1 MGSIPPELKPNHIPK
16 TISCFLEELTM
27 IGSISDRL
35 LRLDDFVK
43 RLEEEM
49 TKIDAFKREL
59 PLCMLLLNDGSFAIV
74 TLKAESMQFRTRN
87 IEPVLEEFIPLKNNC
102 DDQDEKMEPKKEK
115 DSRDKMNWMSSVQ
128 LWNTDDNNRNM
139 DSNYDSKQNSK
150 EAEKK
155 CCDGKNSTGLR
166 SFMPFKGCS
175 FFPAME
181 TRKEEEAESPAAGL
195 SLLMPGIKNPR
206 EEVGSIGLNCRTSCS
221 RKVSTSDPN
230 GQSNLRGGPQPPH
243 QQTGRKQRRCWSPD
257 LHRRFV
263 GALQQLGGSQVA
275 TPKQIRELM
284 QVDGLTNDEVKSHL
298 QVQIPTSYK
307 AISGYNN
314 QSCKSISGHFGR
326 LWTSQDQYDESSK
339 QSSSQSESPQG
350 PLQLGGTSGGTSTT
364 GGDSME
370 EEGDERSENYSWR
383 SRVHKSAKEDG

>member
-1 MGSIPPELKPNHIPK
+1 MGSIPPELKSNHIPK
-16 TISCFLEELTM
+16 TISSFLEELTT

-59 PLCMLLLNDGSFAIV
+59 PLCMLLLNDAIV

-128 LWNTDDNNRNM
+128 LWSTDDNNRNM
-139 DSNYDSKQNSK
+139 DSNYDLKQNSK

-221 RKVSTSDPN
+221 RKVSTSAPN

-298 QVQIPTSYK
+298 QKYRLHTRRFPGTTTSP
-307 AISGYNN
+307 AN
-314 QSCKSISGHFGR
+314 QSPVILGD